1 MMKHAL
7 MAAAL
12 GLALSLPLSS
22 VAADAA
28 ENPFYQASTLPFQ
41 MPPFDKIKNEHFVP
55 ALQRGMDEHRA
66 EIDAIANNKATPDF
80 ENTIV
85 ALDKSGALLSRVG
98 AVFSNLSTA
107 NTNDELQKIQRD
119 FAPKFAAHQD
129 AIVLNEALFKRV
141 ETIYQARENLGLSAE
156 DKRLVE
162 RNYTDFVRAGAKLQ
176 GEQREQ
182 LKVLNARMAELQ
194 TAFGQNLLNET
205 NARAL
210 PITDKAELAGLSA
223 EAITAAETTAKA
235 KKSEAPYLLALTNT
249 SGQPPLSSL
258 ENRDVRKRLFEASV
272 GRSGSGG
279 EFDNRAL
286 VLEMAKLRAQRANLL
301 GYTTHAAYMLEDQT
315 ARSVDTVNKMMRD
328 LAPAAVANARREA
341 AEMQAMIK
349 AEGKDF
355 ELAAW
360 DWAYYADKLRKKKYD
375 FDASELRPYFE
386 LNNVL
391 EKGVFFAAD
400 KLYGLKFERR
410 TDLPVYQDDVL
421 VYQVNEADGTPLGLF
436 IADFY
441 ARSNKRGGAWM
452 NEYVSQSKLLGTQPV
467 IGNHLNI
474 PKPADGQPTLLTFDE
489 VSTMFHEFGHALHG
503 LFSDVRYPRFAGT
516 NVPTDFVEYPSQVNE
531 MWATWPSVLANYA
544 KHYKT
549 GEQIPQALLDK
560 VLAAEQFNQGFATT
574 EYLAAAL
581 LDQAWHQL
589 SVQQV
594 PTDAL
599 AFEAK
604 TLKDLGLAFAP
615 VPPRY
620 RTTYFSHIFA
630 GGYSAG
636 YYSYLWSEVL
646 DADSV
651 EWFKENGGLKRSN
664 GDHFRK
670 TLLSRG
676 GSEEALDLFRQFRG
690 RAPDIAPL
698 LERRGLNSGTS
709 AQ

>member
-1 MMKHAL
+1 MKQAL

-12 GLALSLPLSS
+12 GLALSLPFGAAQATN
-22 VAADAA
+22 AAD
-28 ENPFYQASTLPFQ
+28 NPFYTVSELPFQ
-41 MPPFDKIKNEHFVP
+41 MPPFDKIKDEHYVP
-55 ALQRGMDEHRA
+55 ALTRGMAEHRA
-66 EIDAIANNKATPDF
+66 EIEAIANSKDAPSF

-85 ALDKSGALLSRVG
+85 ALDKSGALLTRVSN
-98 AVFSNLSTA
+98 VFFNLSGA

-119 FAPKFAAHQD
+119 FAPQFAAHQD

-141 ETIYQARENLGLSAE
+141 ETIYQARQKLGLNDE
-156 DKRLVE
+156 DQRLIV

-182 LKVLNARMAELQ
+182 LKTLNARLAELQ
-194 TAFGQNLLNET
+194 TQFSQNVLNET
-205 NARAL
+205 NARGL
-210 PITDKAELAGLSA
+210 SVSDKAELAGLSE
-223 EAITAAETTAKA
+223 EAITAAETAAKA
-235 KKSEAPYLLALTNT
+235 KGSEAPYLIALMNT
-249 SGQPPLSSL
+249 SGQPALASL
-258 ENRDVRKRLFEASV
+258 ENREVRQRLFEASIL
-272 GRSGSGG
+272 RSSSGG
-279 EFDNRAL
+279 EHDNRQLAI
-286 VLEMAKLRAQRANLL
+286 EMAKLRAQRANLL
-301 GYTTHAAYMLEDQT
+301 GYPTHAAYMLEDQT
-315 ARSVDTVNKMMRD
+315 ARSVDTVNKMMRE

-349 AEGKDF
+349 ADGKDF
-355 ELAAW
+355 ELAGW
-360 DWAYYADKLRKKKYD
+360 DWAYYANKLRQKKYN

-391 EKGVFFAAD
+391 EKGVFYAAGQ
-400 KLYGLKFERR
+400 LYGLQFERR
-410 TDLPVYQDDVL
+410 TDLPVYQEDVQ

-441 ARSNKRGGAWM
+441 ARANKRGGAWM

-474 PKPADGQPTLLTFDE
+474 PKPAAGQPTLMTFDE
-489 VSTMFHEFGHALHG
+489 VTTLFHEFGHALHG

-549 GEQIPQALLDK
+549 GEQIPQELLDK
-560 VLAAEQFNQGFATT
+560 VLAAEQFGQGFATT

-589 SVQQV
+589 SADQV

-604 TLKDLGLAFAP
+604 TLQDLGLDFAP

-620 RTTYFSHIFA
+620 RSTYFSHIFA

-651 EWFKENGGLKRSN
+651 EWFKENGGLKRAN

-676 GSEEALDLFRQFRG
+676 GSEEALELFNQFRG

-698 LERRGLNSGTS
+698 LQRRGLASGAT
-709 AQ
+709 AH